1 MADET
6 LKNDIHTYGLNTD
19 TREIYL
25 HGHYG
30 QGEEEEPGIE
40 FRMAT
45 TFIKNLHILQNK
57 NNSSILIH
65 MHTIGG
71 DWNDGM
77 AIYNAISLS
86 PCHITI
92 LGYANVCS
100 MSSIILQAADTRL
113 FMPDTDFMVH
123 FGEMSAEGYSP
134 SVVSGAEYEK
144 KLTDRM
150 LNIYADVCT
159 HGKFFKENYKIL
171 TREKVKRYITRKIKS
186 RGDWYLSAEEA
197 VDMGFA
203 DGILGQKNYE
213 DLNTIRSA

>member
-1 MADET
+1 MADES
-6 LKNDIHTYGLNTD
+6 LKNDIHTYGLNTT

-45 TFIKNLHILQNK
+45 TFIKNLHILQNE

-71 DWNDGM
+71 EWNDGM

-123 FGEMSAEGYSP
+123 FGEMSAEGYSL
-134 SVVSGAEYEK
+134 SVVSGAEYER

-150 LNIYADVCT
+150 LDIYADVCT
-159 HGKFFKENYKIL
+159 HGKFFKGHYQVL
-171 TREKVKRYITRKIKS
+171 TREKVKRYITRKMKS

-203 DGILGQKNYE
+203 DGILGHKNYE

>member
-6 LKNDIHTYGLNTD
+6 LKNDIHTYGLNTA

-30 QGEEEEPGIE
+30 QGEEEESGIE

-57 NNSSILIH
+57 NHSSILVH

-92 LGYANVCS
+92 LGYASVCS

-113 FMPDTDFMVH
+113 FMPDTDFMTH
-123 FGEMSAEGYSP
+123 FGESSSEGYSL
-134 SVVSGAEYEK
+134 SVISGSEYEK
-144 KLTDRM
+144 RLNNRM
-150 LNIYADVCT
+150 LEIYTDVCVQ
-159 HGKFFKENYKIL
+159 GNFFKEHYKSL
-171 TREKVKRYITRKIKS
+171 TREKVKGYITRKMKS

-197 VDMGFA
+197 IDFGFA
-203 DGILGQKNYE
+203 DGIIGQKNYE